1 MRYSNSNKSNNSEI
15 YKELNHMTMQQRMD
29 LCNAII
35 SIEAKIHADSLLKD
49 KIRNDPSFDQK
60 LINTEKIIQ
69 EEINKASNFIY
80 IGMYQD
86 LKDEV
91 SKAQN
96 RSEDLKKEIQKKT
109 KAIGTELDKDSIN
122 NIVNKYVHSKYNC
135 DIDSLIE
142 KVVEESKKENGK
154 RQETELEM

>member
-15 YKELNHMTMQQRMD
+15 YKELNNMTMQQRMD

-154 RQETELEM
+154 HQEAELEM

>member
-29 LCNAII
+29 LCNVII

-96 RSEDLKKEIQKKT
+96 RSEDLKKDIQKKT

-122 NIVNKYVHSKYNC
+122 NIVNKYVYSKYNC

>member
-15 YKELNHMTMQQRMD
+15 YKELNNMTMQQRMD

-35 SIEAKIHADSLLKD
+35 SIEAKIHANSLLKD

-96 RSEDLKKEIQKKT
+96 RSEDLKKDIQKKT
-109 KAIGTELDKDSIN
+109 KAIGIELDKDSIN
-122 NIVNKYVHSKYNC
+122 NIINKYVHSKYNC

-154 RQETELEM
+154 HQEAELEM

>member
-1 MRYSNSNKSNNSEI
+1 MRYDNSNNSDNSKI
-15 YKELNHMTMQQRMD
+15 YKELNNMTTQQRMD

-35 SIEAKIHADSLLKD
+35 SIEAKIHANSLLKD

-86 LKDEV
+86 LTDEV

-96 RSEDLKKEIQKKT
+96 RSENLKKDIQKKI
-109 KAIGTELDKDSIN
+109 KAIGAELDKDSIN
-122 NIVNKYVHSKYNC
+122 NIINKYVYSKYNC

-154 RQETELEM
+154 HQEAELEM

>member
-15 YKELNHMTMQQRMD
+15 YKELNNMTMQQRMD

-35 SIEAKIHADSLLKD
+35 SIEAKIHANSLLKD

-96 RSEDLKKEIQKKT
+96 RSEDLKKDIQKKT
-109 KAIGTELDKDSIN
+109 KAIGIELDKDSIN
-122 NIVNKYVHSKYNC
+122 NIINKYVHSKYNC

-142 KVVEESKKENGK
+142 NVVEESKKENGK
-154 RQETELEM
+154 HQEAELEM